1 MKEPTKT
8 MPGMATPDDLFA
20 RLEALDIETET
31 HSHPPAYTVEESRGL
46 RGDLPGTH
54 CKTLLFKDKKAAL
67 WLCVVEESRRLNI
80 RALSDALGAARLSF
94 ARPEIVE
101 KHLGIQPGAV
111 TPFALINDTDAV
123 INVALDSEV
132 MAAEITYFHP
142 LTNDRS
148 TAIAPADLLRFIEAS
163 GHRPVTVDLGPTA
176 TADTSMNIHP
186 KTCQTAG

>member
-20 RLEALDIETET
+20 RLKALDIETET
-31 HSHPPAYTVEESRGL
+31 HSHPPVYSVEESRCL

-54 CKTLLFKDKKAAL
+54 CKTLLFNDKKAAL

-101 KHLGIQPGAV
+101 KYLGIEPGAV

-123 INVALDSEV
+123 INVALDSDV
-132 MAAEITYFHP
+132 MAAEIAYFHP
-142 LTNDRS
+142 LINDRT
-148 TAIAPADLLRFIEAS
+148 TAIAPADLRRFIEAG
-163 GHRPVTVDLGPTA
+163 GHRPVTVDMGPA
-176 TADTSMNIHP
+176 SAADTSAP
-186 KTCQTAG
+186 GE